1 MEEKKKKWL
10 IVAIIIIVLVLIIVL
25 GGKKEAGPAEED
37 YLPGDFDVES
47 LEDMEA
53 APEVK
58 VKEKEPVEVAPE
70 ASKIDEKGIV
80 VTEEGEPTETKDTSP
95 SAPEAPKQSKV
106 LEEDEKV
113 QVAENA
119 VNLDVSQEDGFQPA
133 SFKVK
138 PGQAVT
144 ILMTSVDD
152 RNHNLA
158 FKDKDLKGVGLYIY
172 GGQSKAI
179 TFNAPTQM
187 GAYEFVDSFRIEN
200 SGQMIVTNE

>member
-1 MEEKKKKWL
+1 MEQKQKKWL
-10 IVAIIIIVLVLIIVL
+10 IIAIIVVILLLIIIF
-25 GGKKEAGPAEED
+25 GSKKEPAMFEED
-37 YLPGDFDVES
+37 YLPEGFDRES

-58 VKEKEPVEVAPE
+58 IQEPVEVAPE
-70 ASKIDEKGIV
+70 ASKINQEGIV
-80 VTEEGEPTETKDTSP
+80 VTEEGEPTKVENMSP

-106 LEEDEKV
+106 LEEEEIE
-113 QVAENA
+113 QVAKNA
-119 VNLDVSQEDGFQPA
+119 ISLEVSQENGFNPR

-144 ILMTSVDD
+144 ILMTSVDN

-158 FKDKDLKGVGLYIY
+158 FKDKSLRGVGLYIY
-172 GGQSKAI
+172 GGESKAV

-187 GAYEFVDSFRIEN
+187 GVYEFVDSFRIEN
-200 SGQMIVTNE
+200 VGSMIVTEE